1 MLDIERSA
9 PISVAP
15 GQWVIATES
24 NTFRVSRV
32 APQTETAAVPGETYR
47 SARTVR
53 AVLNGALYAAFDTRG
68 KQGQRQPISL
78 ARLAYML
85 AGSYHHLQTPPRLA
99 RAAATFKGLNRD
111 DVAAFLELKVREE
124 TGHDRLAL
132 RDLAALGLPARKVVE
147 TLRPPVSIRLVA
159 HLDSYS
165 RQPYPM
171 AVLGYTY
178 CMERL
183 AIFYGEKD
191 IKAYQALCPPGVD
204 ATRCLRVH
212 SGVGADDEHVDEL
225 IEFIATL
232 DKSDVAQIAAAA
244 CETATVMVEA
254 LLGDAA
260 TTDTDIE
267 ARLRGAGITLP
278 LAA

>member
-9 PISVAP
+9 PVSVAP
-15 GQWVIATES
+15 DQWVVATES
-24 NTFRVSRV
+24 NTFRVSKV
-32 APQTETAAVPGETYR
+32 APLTETAAVPGETYR

-53 AVLNGALYAAFDTRG
+53 ALLNGALYAAFSTRG
-68 KQGQRQPISL
+68 RQGQRQPISL
-78 ARLAYML
+78 TRLVYML

-99 RAAATFKGLNRD
+99 RAAATFKGLHRD

-124 TGHDRLAL
+124 SGHDRLPL
-132 RDLAALGLPARKVVE
+132 RDLAALGLPARQVVE
-147 TLRPPVSIRLVA
+147 ILRPPVSLRLLA
-159 HLDSYS
+159 HLGSYS
-165 RQPYPM
+165 ARPYPM

-204 ATRCLRVH
+204 ATRCLQVH

-225 IEFIATL
+225 IEFVATL

-244 CETATVMVEA
+244 RETSTVMIEA
-254 LLGDAA
+254 LVGGAAA
-260 TTDTDIE
+260 TDADIE

-278 LAA
+278 IAA

>member
-9 PISVAP
+9 PVSVAL

-32 APQTETAAVPGETYR
+32 APQTEPAAVPGETYR

-53 AVLNGALYAAFDTRG
+53 ALLNGALYAAFASRG

-78 ARLAYML
+78 TRLIYML

-99 RAAATFKGLNRD
+99 RAAATFKGLKRD

-124 TGHDRLAL
+124 SGHDRLAL
-132 RDLAALGLPARKVVE
+132 RDLTALGLPALTVVE
-147 TLRPPVSIRLVA
+147 ILRPPVSIRLLA
-159 HLDSYS
+159 HLESYCQ
-165 RQPYPM
+165 RPYPM

-183 AIFYGEKD
+183 AILYGEKD

-225 IEFIATL
+225 IEFVATL
-232 DKSDVAQIAAAA
+232 DKRDVAQIAAAA
-244 CETATVMVEA
+244 CETAAVMVEA

-260 TTDTDIE
+260 TTDAEIE
-267 ARLRGAGITLP
+267 IRLRDAGIALP

>member
-9 PISVAP
+9 PVSVAP

-32 APQTETAAVPGETYR
+32 APQTEPAAVPGETYR

-53 AVLNGALYAAFDTRG
+53 ALLNGALYAAFATRG

-78 ARLAYML
+78 TRLIYML

-99 RAAATFKGLNRD
+99 RAAATFKGLKRD

-124 TGHDRLAL
+124 SGHDRLAL
-132 RDLAALGLPARKVVE
+132 RDLTALGLPARTVVE
-147 TLRPPVSIRLVA
+147 ILRPPVSIRLLA
-159 HLDSYS
+159 HLESYCQ
-165 RQPYPM
+165 RPYPM

-183 AIFYGEKD
+183 AILYGEKD

-225 IEFIATL
+225 IEFVATL
-232 DKSDVAQIAAAA
+232 DKRDVAQIAAAA
-244 CETATVMVEA
+244 CETAAVMVEA

-260 TTDTDIE
+260 TTDAEIE
-267 ARLRGAGITLP
+267 IRLRDAGIALP